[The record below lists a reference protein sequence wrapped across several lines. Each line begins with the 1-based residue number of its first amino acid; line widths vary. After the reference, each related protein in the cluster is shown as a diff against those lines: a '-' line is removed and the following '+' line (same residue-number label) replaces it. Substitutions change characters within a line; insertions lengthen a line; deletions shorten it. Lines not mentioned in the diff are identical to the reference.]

1 MSDHHMAGDQK
12 APSDRFDFE
21 QQIIRCWCIVEDLK
35 ELDEGLFNGWVDGD
49 EYTVSNHVQSLAH
62 TYNLKFNK
70 LWSLF
75 EDVMMAEVRKNRMLE
90 EECAAMRK
98 QLAEKQKGKK

>member
-1 MSDHHMAGDQK
+1 
-12 APSDRFDFE
+12 
-21 QQIIRCWCIVEDLK
+21 
-35 ELDEGLFNGWVDGD
+35 
-49 EYTVSNHVQSLAH
+49 VQSLAH